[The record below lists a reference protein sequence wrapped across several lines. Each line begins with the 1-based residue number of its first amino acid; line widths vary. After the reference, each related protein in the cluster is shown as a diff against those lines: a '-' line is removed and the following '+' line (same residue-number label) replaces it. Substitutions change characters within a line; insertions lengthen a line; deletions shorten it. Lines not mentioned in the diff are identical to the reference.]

1 MSIESIVVQDSPDE
15 DDDSVDLTCPI
26 CMCEMGEN
34 EYIYNLT
41 CHHIF
46 HIDCLEQWYMRRNTC
61 PVCKQNIDF
70 IVTLEDEYTFNRE
83 AYERSLRESASV
95 QERKLSMEM
104 KQFWSVCCRIKGPK
118 LVFYTSGF
126 VFELLSFFDFTHYGE
141 WVQLKM
147 LLRNVWLAKGEHSLE
162 VVLV

>member
-1 MSIESIVVQDSPDE
+1 MSIENIVVQDSPE
-15 DDDSVDLTCPI
+15 DSDDSVDLTCPI
-26 CMCEMGEN
+26 CMCEMGED

-83 AYERSLRESASV
+83 AYERSLNKSPAM
-95 QERKLSMEM
+95 QERKISMEM
-104 KQFWSVCCRIKGPK
+104 KRFSDVCCKPK
-118 LVFYTSGF
+118 ELFSF
-126 VFELLSFFDFTHYGE
+126 FAFLFSIFELVRFFFDLIHYGE
-141 WVQLKM
+141 
-147 LLRNVWLAKGEHSLE
+147 
-162 VVLV
+162 